1 MVNAMNPPDMAGWN
15 LALRFGLELGALAGL
30 GAAAWHLSSGSI
42 RWIAVIIVPVLAA
55 IIWGV
60 FNVLDDPSRSGA
72 APVEVAGWI
81 RLSIELLILGAG
93 AAGFYIAGQRGI
105 AIAFAILV
113 IFHYATT
120 WSRIQWLLDR

>member
-1 MVNAMNPPDMAGWN
+1 MAGWN

-30 GAAAWHLSSGSI
+30 GAAAWHLTSGSI
-42 RWIAVIIVPVLAA
+42 RWIAVIVVPVLAA
-55 IIWGV
+55 VIWGV

-72 APVEVAGWI
+72 APVEVAGWV
-81 RLSIELLILGAG
+81 RLSIELLILGGG
-93 AAGFYIAGQRGI
+93 AAGFYIAGQRNI

-120 WSRIQWLLDR
+120 WSRIQWLLDT

>member
-1 MVNAMNPPDMAGWN
+1 MVNAMNPPEMAGWN

-30 GAAAWHLSSGSI
+30 GAAAWHLTSGSI
-42 RWIAVIIVPVLAA
+42 RWIAVIIVPLLAA

-60 FNVLDDPSRSGA
+60 FNVLDDPSRSGK

-81 RLSIELLILGAG
+81 RLSIELLTLGAG
-93 AAGFYIAGQRGI
+93 AAGFYIAGQRNI

-113 IFHYATT
+113 VFHYATT
-120 WSRIQWLLDR
+120 WSRIQWLLD

>member
-60 FNVLDDPSRSGA
+60 FNVLDDPSRSGE

-93 AAGFYIAGQRGI
+93 AAGFFIAGQRNI
-105 AIAFAILV
+105 AIAFAILA

-120 WSRIQWLLDR
+120 WSRIQWLLE